1 VLVGPA
7 GFNHV
12 SLNVSYG
19 WCSNSLVLHLC
30 GVLFSLGLWVECSTR
45 RSWSTS
51 VLVGPAGFNH
61 VSPKMLK
68 FRQTWKGYL
77 LGLLWETNLT
87 PQLMMR

>member
-1 VLVGPA
+1 ME
-7 GFNHV
+7 
-12 SLNVSYG
+12 
-19 WCSNSLVLHLC
+19 HL
-30 GVLFSLGLWVECSTR
+30 
-45 RSWSTS
+45 